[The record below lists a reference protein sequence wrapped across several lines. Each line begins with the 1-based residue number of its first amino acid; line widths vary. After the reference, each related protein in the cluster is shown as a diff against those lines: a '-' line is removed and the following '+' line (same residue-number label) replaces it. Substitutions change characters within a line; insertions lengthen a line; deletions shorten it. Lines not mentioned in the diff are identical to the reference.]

1 MISCKIDNRIAIK
14 IRNQILQAMQ
24 IHNPGGNQ

>member
-14 IRNQILQAMQ
+14 IRNQISQAMQ